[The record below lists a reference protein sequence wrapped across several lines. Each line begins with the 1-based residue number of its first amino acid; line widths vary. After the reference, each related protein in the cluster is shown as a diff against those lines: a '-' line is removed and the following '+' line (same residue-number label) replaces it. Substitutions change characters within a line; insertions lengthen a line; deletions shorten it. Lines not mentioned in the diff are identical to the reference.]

1 MIIVVHSLSQID
13 SSSFIV
19 FLLLSLLCAALQN
32 ESLSNHAKIAVI
44 GVFGDMALAL
54 REHFEPFVNVALL
67 VFAVRLLSPVVVVRF
82 LTPFSSPECGT
93 ADGTASATDG
103 GRSR

>member
-67 VFAVRLLSPVVVVRF
+67 VFAVRRALTRRGCSFPHSF
-82 LTPFSSPECGT
+82 LFSRMRDS
-93 ADGTASATDG
+93 
-103 GRSR
+103 